1 MNLINLFKDMKY
13 LGTLHSIENAFQYHL
28 GR

>member
-1 MNLINLFKDMKY
+1 MYLINLFKDLKY
-13 LGTLHSIENAFQYHL
+13 LGILNSIENAFQYHL

>member
-1 MNLINLFKDMKY
+1 MYLINLFKDLKY
-13 LGTLHSIENAFQYHL
+13 LDTIHDIEKHFQYHL

>member
-1 MNLINLFKDMKY
+1 MYLINLFKDLKY
-13 LGTLHSIENAFQYHL
+13 LGTLHSIDNAFQYHM